1 MCGVRTN
8 LRMPDVMSI
17 GLGGG
22 SVVAATGVSAALGG
36 GAPQQRG
43 PQPQEEEEEEA
54 EAAAELGAA
63 RAEEAI
69 GAAARAEKVIA
80 VAEEEEEEEEAVAAA
95 ELRAARAFLAE
106 EVIAVAEEAT
116 AAGWGVMV
124 GPQSVGNRLLEECV
138 HGGGGTYVATDLAV
152 DLDRLTWFGPAAEP
166 DAGLSPS
173 LGTLDRRLPLARA
186 GWEVGPATQGQHG
199 GWIC

>member
-22 SVVAATGVSAALGG
+22 SVVTATGTSAALGG
-36 GAPQQRG
+36 CGLQQRG
-43 PQPQEEEEEEA
+43 QQPQ
-54 EAAAELGAA
+54 
-63 RAEEAI
+63 
-69 GAAARAEKVIA
+69 
-80 VAEEEEEEEEAVAAA
+80 EEEEAVAAA
-95 ELRAARAFLAE
+95 ELRAARAEEVVAE
-106 EVIAVAEEAT
+106 EVVGVA

-124 GPQSVGNRLLEECV
+124 GPQSVGNRLMEQCV

-152 DLDRLTWFGPAAEP
+152 DLGRMAWFGPACEP
-166 DAGLSPS
+166 DVGLPPS
-173 LGTLDRRLPLARA
+173 LGSRDGRLPLARA

>member
-8 LRMPDVMSI
+8 LRMPDVISI
-17 GLGGG
+17 VLGGG
-22 SVVAATGVSAALGG
+22 SVVAATGASAALGG
-36 GAPQQRG
+36 GGLQQRG
-43 PQPQEEEEEEA
+43 QQPQ
-54 EAAAELGAA
+54 
-63 RAEEAI
+63 
-69 GAAARAEKVIA
+69 
-80 VAEEEEEEEEAVAAA
+80 EEEEAVAAA

-152 DLDRLTWFGPAAEP
+152 DLDRLAWFGPAAEP
-166 DAGLSPS
+166 DAGLPPS